1 MIKSVKPAS
10 ALKLFGVVGG
20 LAVVLVGTSGC
31 IRIVNHDTDG
41 QETIADGSQSAEAS
55 EDKMV
60 YSITGVEVRNS
71 DPDWREGKVVV
82 IRWHV
87 VNNSTHD
94 EYAIA
99 RFSVY
104 QNKIR
109 LNPGMTEDVDRP
121 DTPMLAPGGEF
132 DGVDVYDIS
141 DLSPIEIKLDD
152 ATQTFNLE

>member
-1 MIKSVKPAS
+1 MIKSAKPAS
-10 ALKLFGVVGG
+10 VLKLFGAVGC

-31 IRIVNHDTDG
+31 IRIVSHDTDG
-41 QETIADGSQSAEAS
+41 QEVAADSSQSAETS

-60 YSITGVEVRNS
+60 YSITGVEVHNS
-71 DPDWREGKVVV
+71 SPYLHEGKVAV

-99 RFSVY
+99 GFSVY

-109 LNPGMTEDVDRP
+109 LDPGVAEDVDRP

-132 DGVDVYDIS
+132 DGVSIYDLN

-152 ATQTFNLE
+152 TTQTFNLE

>member
-1 MIKSVKPAS
+1 MIKSVKSAA
-10 ALKLFGVVGG
+10 ALKLFAIVGG

-31 IRIVNHDTDG
+31 IQIVNHDTDG
-41 QETIADGSQSAEAS
+41 QETVADSPQSAEAS
-55 EDKMV
+55 EGKME
-60 YSITGVEVRNS
+60 YSITGVEVHNS
-71 DPDWREGKVVV
+71 SPYLREGKVVV

-99 RFSVY
+99 GFSVY

-109 LNPGMTEDVDRP
+109 LEPGVAEDVDRP
-121 DTPMLAPGGEF
+121 DTPMLASGGEF
-132 DGVDVYDIS
+132 DGVDIYDLA

-152 ATQTFNLE
+152 TTQTFNLE

>member
-1 MIKSVKPAS
+1 MIESAKPTS
-10 ALKLFGVVGG
+10 ALKLFAIVGG

-31 IRIVNHDTDG
+31 IRIVSHDTDG
-41 QETIADGSQSAEAS
+41 QETAADSSQSAEAS
-55 EDKMV
+55 EGKMD
-60 YSITGVEVRNS
+60 YSISGVEVHNS
-71 DPDWREGKVVV
+71 SPYLHEGKVVV

-99 RFSVY
+99 GFSVY

-109 LNPGMTEDVDRP
+109 LEPGVAEDVDRP

-132 DGVDVYDIS
+132 DGVDIYDLG

-152 ATQTFNLE
+152 TTQTFNLE

>member
-1 MIKSVKPAS
+1 MIKSAKSTS
-10 ALKLFGVVGG
+10 ALKLFAIVGG

-41 QETIADGSQSAEAS
+41 QETAADSSQSAEAS
-55 EDKMV
+55 EGKME
-60 YSITGVEVRNS
+60 YSITGVEVHNS
-71 DPDWREGKVVV
+71 SPYLHEGKVVV

-87 VNNSTHD
+87 VNNCTHD

-99 RFSVY
+99 GFSVY

-109 LNPGMTEDVDRP
+109 LEPGVAEDVDRP

-132 DGVDVYDIS
+132 DGVDIYDLG
-141 DLSPIEIKLDD
+141 DLSPVEIKLDD
-152 ATQTFNLE
+152 TTQTFNLE

>member
-1 MIKSVKPAS
+1 MIKSVKSAS
-10 ALKLFGVVGG
+10 ALKLFGVIGG

-41 QETIADGSQSAEAS
+41 QETVADSSQSAEAS
-55 EDKMV
+55 EGKME
-60 YSITGVEVRNS
+60 YSITGVEVHNS
-71 DPDWREGKVVV
+71 SPYLHEGKVVV

-99 RFSVY
+99 GFSVY

-109 LNPGMTEDVDRP
+109 LEPGVAEDVDRP
-121 DTPMLAPGGEF
+121 DIPMLAPGGEF
-132 DGVDVYDIS
+132 DGVDIYDLG

-152 ATQTFNLE
+152 TTQTFNLE